1 MPELPEVQTTIQG
14 LQTLLNQ
21 EINNIKIYTTKLRY
35 EIPKKTKK
43 ILKNRKIIN
52 IYRIG
57 KYIVVN
63 VQNHYSLIFHLGMS
77 GRLRILKSSKYIKK
91 KHDHFTLTT
100 KKNILIFNDVRK
112 FGFIDLLKTKEI
124 QKKHYISKL
133 GIDALD
139 IKLNEQYFK
148 NKISKSIVPIKQIL
162 LDQRIIAGIGN
173 IYANEILYEAKISPF
188 VKGCSLTIFEIKKI
202 IRSIKKILRIAIK
215 SGGST
220 LRNYVSTDGTL
231 GNFQNNFKVYNK
243 KDKKISGFKIK
254 RTIQYGR
261 STFYCPEIQIIQ
273 TKQKKNFKS

>member
-100 KKNILIFNDVRK
+100 KKK
-112 FGFIDLLKTKEI
+112 
-124 QKKHYISKL
+124 YI
-133 GIDALD
+133 
-139 IKLNEQYFK
+139 
-148 NKISKSIVPIKQIL
+148 
-162 LDQRIIAGIGN
+162 
-173 IYANEILYEAKISPF
+173 
-188 VKGCSLTIFEIKKI
+188 
-202 IRSIKKILRIAIK
+202 
-215 SGGST
+215 
-220 LRNYVSTDGTL
+220 
-231 GNFQNNFKVYNK
+231 NFQ
-243 KDKKISGFKIK
+243 
-254 RTIQYGR
+254 
-261 STFYCPEIQIIQ
+261 
-273 TKQKKNFKS
+273 